1 MESAVSTRWAAKPLV
16 PVLLVALGSVSLAL
30 VIAGQ
35 QAQPL
40 GDDPLRMLLA
50 CGVLAGLAG
59 VLELGTP
66 PWLGLAATCGF
77 PVWAVLDLAR
87 HGGHSLLPFEFAF
100 YAAYGAMGMLV
111 AFVGRSLRASM
122 RRVATG

>member
-1 MESAVSTRWAAKPLV
+1 MTTRGAAKSLV

-30 VIAGQ
+30 AIAGQ

-40 GDDPLRMLLA
+40 GDDPLRLLLA

-59 VLELGTP
+59 VLDLGTSA
-66 PWLGLAATCGF
+66 WLGFAATCGF

-87 HGGHSLLPFEFAF
+87 HGGYSLLPIEFAF
-100 YAAYGAMGMLV
+100 YAAYGAMGMLI
-111 AFVGRSLRASM
+111 AFVGGRLRAAM
-122 RRVATG
+122 RRVGTG